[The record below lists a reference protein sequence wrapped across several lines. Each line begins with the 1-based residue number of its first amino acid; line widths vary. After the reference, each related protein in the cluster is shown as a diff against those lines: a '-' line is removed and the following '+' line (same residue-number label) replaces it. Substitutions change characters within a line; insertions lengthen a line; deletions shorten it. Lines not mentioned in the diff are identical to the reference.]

1 MFFKLTG
8 EQSLNQERYRAF
20 AQKVVKPLGEMMD
33 ENEKMDEGLLVALKK
48 EGFLGI
54 PFAEKYGGV
63 GGTYLDYCLA
73 VEELSKC
80 DGSTGVTISVHT
92 SLCCSC
98 IDSFG
103 TEDQKEKFLRP
114 LVNGTSYGCFGLTEP
129 NAGSDAAGQQTEA
142 VYDES
147 TDEYVI
153 NGSKIFT
160 TNAEF
165 ADYCVVFAMTN
176 KELGTKGIS
185 AFIVDLHTNGVK
197 ISPNIRRMGIR
208 AASNCEVFYENVRVP
223 AANRLSDE
231 GNGFKIAM
239 KALDGGRIGIAAQA
253 VGLAQGAL
261 DIALAYVKERKQ
273 FGRPIAAFQTT
284 QFKLAQMQTE
294 IDAARLLVYRAATS
308 KDDGEVYGPQAAMA
322 KLKASAVANDVAR
335 EAVQLMGGYGYCREY
350 QGERFLRDAKI
361 TEIYEGTSEVMKMVI
376 SGAMKV
382 K

>member
-1 MFFKLTG
+1 MIFKLNE
-8 EQSLNQERYRAF
+8 EQLANQEKYRAF
-20 AQKVVKPLGEMMD
+20 AEAKVRPLAEEMD
-33 ENEKMDEGLLVALKK
+33 ENEKLDEGLLDALKK

-54 PFAEKYGGV
+54 PFSKEYGGV
-63 GGTYLDYCLA
+63 GGTYMDYCLA

-103 TEDQKEKFLRP
+103 TEEQKKKFLRP
-114 LVNGTSYGCFGLTEP
+114 LVDGTSYGCFGLTEP

-142 VYDES
+142 VYDEA

-165 ADYCVVFAMTN
+165 ADYCIVFAMTD
-176 KELGTKGIS
+176 KSLGTKGIT
-185 AFIVDLHTNGVK
+185 AFVVDLHSPGVK
-197 ISPNIRRMGIR
+197 VNPSIKRMGIR
-208 AASNCEVFYENVRVP
+208 AASNCEVFYEDVRVP
-223 AANRLSDE
+223 AANRLSEE
-231 GNGFKIAM
+231 GKGFKIAM

-253 VGLAQGAL
+253 VGIAQGAL
-261 DIALAYVKERKQ
+261 EIALAYVKERQQ

-284 QFKLAQMQTE
+284 QFKLATMQTE
-294 IDAARLLVYRAATS
+294 IDAARLLVYRAATT

-322 KLKASAVANDVAR
+322 KLKASAVANDVCR

-350 QGERFLRDAKI
+350 QAERYLRDAKI